1 MRINVSSS
9 NYLYSLYCKTVLEEK
24 SMLREII
31 HIDEEKC
38 NGCGLCIP
46 NCPEGAIQLIDE
58 KAKVISDLFCDG
70 LGACIGHCPEGA
82 IAIEKREAE
91 PYDERRVMEN
101 IVKGGAGAIDAH
113 LKHLEEHGEYGYL
126 SQAKALLKERGI
138 PVPEA
143 VTAAAYSTG
152 EREEVADSYNMENL
166 GGCPGARA
174 QDFSSTTAGEAVINA
189 EDFSELTHWP
199 VQLHLAP
206 VMAPHF
212 EGKDILLS
220 ADCVAY
226 SMGNFHRKFLKDRM
240 LAIAC
245 PKLDSEQE
253 IYRDKITALIDHA
266 KINTLTVMTMEVP
279 CCRGLLMLAQE
290 AAASASRKVPL
301 KSIVVS
307 VKGQVLQ
314 EEWL

>member
-1 MRINVSSS
+1 MIR
-9 NYLYSLYCKTVLEEK
+9 K
-24 SMLREII
+24 II

-46 NCPEGAIQLIDE
+46 NCPEGAIQLIDG
-58 KAKVISDLFCDG
+58 KAAVISDLFCDG

-82 IAIEKREAE
+82 IAIEEREAE
-91 PYDERRVMEN
+91 PYDERSVMEN
-101 IVKGGAGAIDAH
+101 IVRGGAGVIDAH
-113 LKHLEEHGEYGYL
+113 LMHLEEHGEYGYL
-126 SQAKALLKERGI
+126 SQAKAFLKERGI

-143 VTAAAYSTG
+143 VTAATPSNGVRKA
-152 EREEVADSYNMENL
+152 EVAPHHMENL
-166 GGCPGARA
+166 SGCPGAQA
-174 QDFSSTTAGEAVINA
+174 QNFSSTTSEESTVDA

-212 EGKDILLS
+212 EGKDILIS

-226 SMGNFHRKFLKDRM
+226 SMGNFHRKFLKNRM
-240 LAIAC
+240 IAIAC
-245 PKLDSEQE
+245 PKLDSEQD

-266 KINTLTVMTMEVP
+266 NINTLTVMIMKVP

-290 AAASASRKVPL
+290 AAAAASRKVPL

-307 VKGQVLQ
+307 VKGQVLH

>member
-1 MRINVSSS
+1 MV
-9 NYLYSLYCKTVLEEK
+9 
-24 SMLREII
+24 REII
-31 HIDEEKC
+31 HIDDEKC

-46 NCPEGAIQLIDE
+46 NCPEGAIQLIGG
-58 KAKVISDLFCDG
+58 KATVISDLFCDG

-82 IAIEKREAE
+82 ITIEKREAE
-91 PYDERRVMEN
+91 PYDERSVMEN
-101 IVKGGAGAIDAH
+101 IVKGGAGVIDTH

-126 SQAKALLKERGI
+126 SQAKAILKERGI

-143 VTAAAYSTG
+143 VTAAAPSTVETKG
-152 EREEVADSYNMENL
+152 ADAMHHMAEK
-166 GGCPGARA
+166 GGCPGARTLN
-174 QDFSSTTAGEAVINA
+174 FSSTTSEESTVDAG
-189 EDFSELTHWP
+189 DFSELTHWP

-245 PKLDSEQE
+245 PKLDSEQD

-290 AAASASRKVPL
+290 AAAAASRKIPL

-314 EEWL
+314 EEWI

>member
-1 MRINVSSS
+1 MVR
-9 NYLYSLYCKTVLEEK
+9 K
-24 SMLREII
+24 II
-31 HIDEEKC
+31 HIDEESC

-58 KAKVISDLFCDG
+58 KARVISDLFCDG

-82 IAIEKREAE
+82 ITIEEREAE
-91 PYDERRVMEN
+91 PYDERKVMEN
-101 IVKGGAGAIDAH
+101 IIKGGAGVVDAH
-113 LKHLEEHGEYGYL
+113 LKHLEEHGEHGYL
-126 SQAKALLKERGI
+126 SKAKAFLKERGI

-143 VTAAAYSTG
+143 VAASTLSQAAS
-152 EREEVADSYNMENL
+152 EAADHMDAG

-174 QDFSSTTAGEAVINA
+174 LNFAAADLQQASVDEA
-189 EDFSELTHWP
+189 DFSELTHWP
-199 VQLHLAP
+199 IQLHLTPA
-206 VMAPHF
+206 MAPHF
-212 EGKDILLS
+212 EGKDVLLS

-226 SMGNFHRKFLKDRM
+226 TMGNFHRKFLKGRM
-240 LAIAC
+240 VAIAC

-266 KINTLTVMTMEVP
+266 NINTLTIVTMEVP
-279 CCRGLLMLAQE
+279 CCGGLLMLARE
-290 AAASASRKVPL
+290 AASAASRKVPL
-301 KSIVVS
+301 KSVVVS